1 LCAKT
6 WIEKMKNRRQDKI
19 LELIDQYDIETQDNL
34 IERLQAAGYAATQA
48 TISRDIRELKL
59 SKVMTGRGTY
69 KYIRPPMNENQ
80 INTRFNSALI
90 ESIVKI
96 DFAGNLVV
104 IKTISG
110 MANAVA
116 TGIDSIKSNEIL
128 GCVAGDDTILVIIR
142 DAESAE
148 HICDRLKMMIQM
160 M

>member
-1 LCAKT
+1 
-6 WIEKMKNRRQDKI
+6 MKNRRQDKI

-69 KYIRPPMNENQ
+69 KYIRPATSETQ

-90 ESIVKI
+90 ESIVNI
-96 DFAGNLVV
+96 DCAGNLVV

-110 MANAVA
+110 MASAVA

-128 GCVAGDDTILVIIR
+128 GSVAGDDTILVIIR
-142 DAESAE
+142 DSESADR
-148 HICDRLKMMIQM
+148 ICQRLKMMIQM